1 MGDRPHESTEAQST
15 DSGPRRGRAL
25 RIAGVSSL
33 VLVVLAG
40 GAAVLW
46 LSTRASE
53 PTRAAASGQRP
64 SVRPPVRLDTL
75 PRPRSADRPRRTR
88 RSPAPAEESDGG
100 GSASRGDD
108 DRASEA
114 AAARAAKRREIA
126 ALASEDAELEAALSG
141 DRGPGLGTGEVVSP
155 APGEVIGRFGRLLG
169 SRHAGIDIDVPTGT
183 PVNAADSGR
192 VAISGVMGGYGKLV
206 CIQHTG
212 TLSTCYAHNSRLRVE
227 EGDSVDFGEVIATS
241 GCSGRC
247 YEPHLHF
254 EVRDRGE
261 AVNPKDYL

>member
-1 MGDRPHESTEAQST
+1 MGDRPHESTEVKST
-15 DSGPRRGRAL
+15 DSGPGRGRAL

-33 VLVVLAG
+33 VLLVLAG

-53 PTRAAASGQRP
+53 PTRTAASGKRP
-64 SVRPPVRLDTL
+64 SVRAPVRLDTL
-75 PRPRSADRPRRTR
+75 PRPRSAERPRRTR
-88 RSPAPAEESDGG
+88 RSPAPAKEREDDGSTGG
-100 GSASRGDD
+100 GDG
-108 DRASEA
+108 DRASDA
-114 AAARAAKRREIA
+114 AAAKAEKRQEIA

-141 DRGPGLGTGEVVSP
+141 DRGPGSGSGEVVSP
-155 APGEVIGRFGRLLG
+155 APGEVIARFGRLLG
-169 SRHAGIDIDVPTGT
+169 SRHAGLDIDVPAGT

-212 TLSTCYAHNSRLRVE
+212 TLSTCYAHLSRLRVE

-261 AVNPKDYL
+261 AVDPEDYL